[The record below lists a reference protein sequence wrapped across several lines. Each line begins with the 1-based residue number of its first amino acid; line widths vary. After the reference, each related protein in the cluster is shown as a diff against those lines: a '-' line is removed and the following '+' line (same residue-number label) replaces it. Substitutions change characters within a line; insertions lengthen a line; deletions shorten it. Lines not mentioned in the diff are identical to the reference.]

1 MNLWT
6 VITKDELNTLERE
19 SRLVCDDKN
28 KNCMANEY
36 YKFEMAY
43 DFMASKLEEKTK
55 PKFSIKYP
63 RWAWYAIDGV
73 NSKQKGQGWID
84 TIPNYSIGKN
94 NVLLELIKN
103 DNEVLLS
110 DADIWT
116 IVLNGA
122 YISDS
127 QKEDDDFSDAI
138 KKCGL
143 KELDIFNPQYIE
155 TLTPQEKGMAKMFQQ
170 EIVNSWDKVFDL
182 NDNNPYCRYKEKN
195 IQAVFWEINYDKV
208 ISIYEK

>member
-1 MNLWT
+1 
-6 VITKDELNTLERE
+6 
-19 SRLVCDDKN
+19 
-28 KNCMANEY
+28 MANEY

-138 KKCGL
+138 KQYGI
-143 KELDIFNPQYIE
+143 KELSIFDSRYID
-155 TLTPQEKGMAKMFQQ
+155 TLNKSQKIHAEIFRQ
-170 EIVNSWDKVFDL
+170 EIVNSWNKIFDL